1 MTNIRNAEELLAQI
15 TKDDIKLGELK
26 KIAKQIKMDHQ
37 LAQALWASEHQSAR
51 LLSVLIMDKKCLTQS
66 AIEDLAKDLLQQSE
80 TQRNQVSEWLL
91 ANQLTKSKKTKDLLE
106 QWQDHASPVLRRLFW
121 YHQARLRWVGQTPP
135 GNTDE
140 LVVLLEKDLAKE
152 QPEVQWAMN
161 FCAGQIGVH
170 QPEYRDRCIK
180 LGERSG
186 LYKNEKVSK
195 GCTPSYLPK
204 FIEIEVAKRS

>member
-80 TQRNQVSEWLL
+80 PQRNQISEWLL

>member
-26 KIAKQIKMDHQ
+26 KIAKQIKMNHQ

-80 TQRNQVSEWLL
+80 TQRNQISEWLL

-180 LGERSG
+180 LGECSG

-195 GCTPSYLPK
+195 GCTPSYLPE

>member
-26 KIAKQIKMDHQ
+26 KIAKQIKMNHQ

-80 TQRNQVSEWLL
+80 TQRNQISEWLL

-186 LYKNEKVSK
+186 LYKNQKVSK

>member
-26 KIAKQIKMDHQ
+26 KIAKQIKMNHQ

-80 TQRNQVSEWLL
+80 TQRNQISEWLL

>member
-80 TQRNQVSEWLL
+80 PQRNQISEWLL

-204 FIEIEVAKRS
+204 FIEIKVAKRS

>member
-51 LLSVLIMDKKCLTQS
+51 LLSVLIMDKKSLTQS

-80 TQRNQVSEWLL
+80 PQRNQISEWLL

-186 LYKNEKVSK
+186 LYTNEKVSK

-204 FIEIEVAKRS
+204 FIEIKVAKRS

>member
-80 TQRNQVSEWLL
+80 PQRNQISEWLL

-170 QPEYRDRCIK
+170 QAEYRDRCIK

>member
-37 LAQALWASEHQSAR
+37 LAQALWASELQSAR

-80 TQRNQVSEWLL
+80 TQRNQISEWLL

-180 LGERSG
+180 LGECSG

-195 GCTPSYLPK
+195 GCTPSYLPE

>member
-80 TQRNQVSEWLL
+80 TQRNQISEWLL
-91 ANQLTKSKKTKDLLE
+91 ANQLTKSKKTNDLLE

-170 QPEYRDRCIK
+170 QPEYRDRCTK

-186 LYKNEKVSK
+186 LYKNDKVSK

>member
-51 LLSVLIMDKKCLTQS
+51 LLSVLIMDKKSLTQS

-80 TQRNQVSEWLL
+80 PQRNQISEWLL

-170 QPEYRDRCIK
+170 QAEYRDRCIK

>member
-80 TQRNQVSEWLL
+80 TQRNQISEWLL